1 MQAIKSD
8 TQRLSVESAWTG
20 NRWFAAFSL
29 YLYKKGVTHDDVIK
43 NERICFKYSKQ
54 QTW

>member
-8 TQRLSVESAWTG
+8 IYRLSVESAWTG
-20 NRWFAAFSL
+20 NRWLAAFSL
-29 YLYKKGVTHDDVIK
+29 YLYKKGVTYNDVIK
-43 NERICFKYSKQ
+43 NERICFKCPKQ

>member
-8 TQRLSVESAWTG
+8 MSSFHERVLGLAC
-20 NRWFAAFSL
+20 RWFATVSL

-43 NERICFKYSKQ
+43 NERICFECPK
-54 QTW
+54 